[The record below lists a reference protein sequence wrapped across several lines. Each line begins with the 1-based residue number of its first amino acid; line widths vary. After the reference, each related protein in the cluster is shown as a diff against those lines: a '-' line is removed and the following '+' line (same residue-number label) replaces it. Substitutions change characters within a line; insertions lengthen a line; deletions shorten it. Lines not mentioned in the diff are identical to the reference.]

1 MAHHNRQAEWIV
13 WHFDAFKAGDDG
25 MNQAIGENFVVH
37 LNKKSS
43 TLLLFIIVLSL
54 VKIKLC
60 KSGFSEPFSVPGG
73 LFFS

>member
-1 MAHHNRQAEWIV
+1 
-13 WHFDAFKAGDDG
+13 

>member
-1 MAHHNRQAEWIV
+1 
-13 WHFDAFKAGDDG
+13 

-60 KSGFSEPFSVPGG
+60 KSVFSEPFSVPGG

>member
-1 MAHHNRQAEWIV
+1 
-13 WHFDAFKAGDDG
+13 

-54 VKIKLC
+54 VKIELC
-60 KSGFSEPFSVPGG
+60 KSVFSEPFSVPGG
-73 LFFS
+73 LLFFFLEIFCSKQEANFGCPR